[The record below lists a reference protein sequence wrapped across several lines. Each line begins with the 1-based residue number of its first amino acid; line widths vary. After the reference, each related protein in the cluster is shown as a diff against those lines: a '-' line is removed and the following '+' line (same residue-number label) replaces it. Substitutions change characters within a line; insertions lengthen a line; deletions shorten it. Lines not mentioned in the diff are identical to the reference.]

1 MASAI
6 ATGYR
11 SSIGK
16 KAVMAA
22 SGGVLV
28 LFLIGHL
35 IGNLKI
41 FFGAATFNHY
51 SAWLRNLGEPALP
64 HRVVLT
70 LIEIALTVSVIA
82 HIWSA
87 ILLAQQAHHARPIG
101 YQHRAR
107 VQQSYSSRTM
117 RWGGPIIA
125 LFVVY
130 HLLDLTFGVA
140 NPAGSAASPY
150 TKVIAGFQH
159 WWITVIY
166 VLAVLLVGVHLR
178 HGIWSAAATLG
189 FNKNGR
195 ERGLNTLAVTVA
207 TLITVGFVIVPLC
220 VLIGLVN

>member
-1 MASAI
+1 MI

-16 KAVMAA
+16 KAVMAV

-28 LFLIGHL
+28 LFLIGHM

-41 FFGAATFNHY
+41 FFGAETFNHY
-51 SAWLRNLGEPALP
+51 SAWLRTLGEPALP
-64 HRVVLT
+64 YRVVLT
-70 LIEIALTVSVIA
+70 VIEIVLTASVVA

-87 ILLAQQAHHARPIG
+87 VLLSMKAHEARPVR
-101 YQHRAR
+101 YRHKAR

-125 LFVVY
+125 AWVVY

-140 NPAGSAASPY
+140 NPAGTAASPY
-150 TKVIAGFQH
+150 DKAVAGFSH
-159 WWITVIY
+159 WWITLIY
-166 VLAVLLVGVHLR
+166 VVAVVLVGIHLR

-189 FNKNGR
+189 LNKKGR
-195 ERGLNTLAVTVA
+195 ERGLNATAVTVS
-207 TLITVGFVIVPLC
+207 TLITVGFAIVPLS
-220 VLIGLVN
+220 VLIGLVK

>member
-1 MASAI
+1 MSSVI

-16 KAVMAA
+16 KAVMAV

-28 LFLIGHL
+28 LFLIGHM

-41 FFGAATFNHY
+41 FLGAETFNGY
-51 SAWLRNLGEPALP
+51 SAWLRTMGEPAVP
-64 HRVVLT
+64 YRTILT
-70 LIEIALTVSVIA
+70 LIEIVLVVSVIA

-87 ILLAQQAHHARPIG
+87 ALLAAQARRARPVR
-101 YQHRAR
+101 YRHRAS
-107 VQQSYSSRTM
+107 VQRSYSSRTM

-125 LFVVY
+125 LYVAY

-140 NPAGSAASPY
+140 NPAGTGASPY
-150 TKVIAGFQH
+150 ERVVGGFQH
-159 WWITVIY
+159 WWIALIY
-166 VLAVLLVGVHLR
+166 VVAVILVGVHLR

-189 FNKNGR
+189 LNRNGH
-195 ERGLNTLAVTVA
+195 ERGLTTVA
-207 TLITVGFVIVPLC
+207 VVVATVITVGFAVVPLA

>member
-1 MASAI
+1 MSSVI

-16 KAVMAA
+16 KAVMAV

-28 LFLIGHL
+28 LFLIGHM

-41 FFGAATFNHY
+41 FFGAETFNGY
-51 SAWLRNLGEPALP
+51 SAWLRTMGEPAVP
-64 HRVVLT
+64 YRTVLT
-70 LIEIALTVSVIA
+70 LIEIVLAVSVVA

-87 ILLAQQAHHARPIG
+87 ALLAARAHRARPVR
-101 YQHRAR
+101 YRHRAR
-107 VQQSYSSRTM
+107 VRRSYSSRTM

-125 LFVVY
+125 LYVIY

-140 NPAGSAASPY
+140 NPAGTGAGPY
-150 TKVIAGFQH
+150 ARVVGGFQH
-159 WWITVIY
+159 WWIALIY
-166 VLAVLLVGVHLR
+166 VLAVILVGVHMR

-189 FNKNGR
+189 LNGKGH
-195 ERGLNTLAVTVA
+195 ERGLNVLAVTVS
-207 TLITVGFVIVPLC
+207 TVITVGFAVVPLA

>member
-1 MASAI
+1 MSSVI

-16 KAVMAA
+16 KAVMAV

-28 LFLIGHL
+28 LFLIGHM

-41 FFGAATFNHY
+41 FLGAGEFNHY
-51 SAWLRNLGEPALP
+51 SAWLRTMGEPAVP
-64 HRVVLT
+64 YRTVLT
-70 LIEIALTVSVIA
+70 LIEIVLTVSVVA

-87 ILLAQQAHHARPIG
+87 ALLSKQAHQARPIR
-101 YQHRAR
+101 YRHKAR

-125 LFVVY
+125 AYVVY

-140 NPAGSAASPY
+140 NPEGTTATPY
-150 TKVIAGFQH
+150 EKVVGGFSH
-159 WWITVIY
+159 WWIALIY
-166 VLAVLLVGVHLR
+166 VIAVLLVGVHLR

-189 FNKNGR
+189 FNKKGR
-195 ERGLNTLAVTVA
+195 ERGLNALAITVS
-207 TLITVGFVIVPLC
+207 TVVTVGFVIVPLS
-220 VLIGLVN
+220 VLIGLVK

>member
-1 MASAI
+1 MSSVI

-16 KAVMAA
+16 KAVMAV

-28 LFLIGHL
+28 LFLIGHM

-41 FFGAATFNHY
+41 FFGAATFDHY
-51 SAWLRNLGEPALP
+51 SAWLRTMGEPAVP
-64 HRVVLT
+64 YRTILT
-70 LIEIALTVSVIA
+70 LIEIVLLVSVVA

-87 ILLAQQAHHARPIG
+87 ALLARQARQARPVR
-101 YQHRAR
+101 YRHRAR

-140 NPAGSAASPY
+140 NPEGTTATPY
-150 TKVIAGFQH
+150 EKVVGGFSH
-159 WWITVIY
+159 WWIALIY
-166 VLAVLLVGVHLR
+166 VLAVALVGVHMR

-195 ERGLNTLAVTVA
+195 ERSLNVLAVTVS
-207 TLITVGFVIVPLC
+207 TVITVGFVVVPLS
-220 VLIGLVN
+220 VLIGVVK

>member
-1 MASAI
+1 MASVI

-16 KAVMAA
+16 KAVMAV

-28 LFLIGHL
+28 LFLIGHM
-35 IGNLKI
+35 IGNLKV
-41 FFGAATFNHY
+41 FLGAATFNHY
-51 SAWLRNLGEPALP
+51 SAWLRTLGEPALP
-64 HRVVLT
+64 YRTMLT

-87 ILLAQQAHHARPIG
+87 ILLAKQAHRARPIG

-140 NPAGSAASPY
+140 NPAGTTATPY
-150 TKVIAGFQH
+150 LKVVDGFQH
-159 WWITVIY
+159 WWITLIY
-166 VLAVLLVGVHLR
+166 VLAVILVGVHMR

-189 FNKNGR
+189 LNKQGR
-195 ERGLNTLAVTVA
+195 ERSLNTLAVTVS
-207 TLITVGFVIVPLC
+207 TVITIGFVIVPLS